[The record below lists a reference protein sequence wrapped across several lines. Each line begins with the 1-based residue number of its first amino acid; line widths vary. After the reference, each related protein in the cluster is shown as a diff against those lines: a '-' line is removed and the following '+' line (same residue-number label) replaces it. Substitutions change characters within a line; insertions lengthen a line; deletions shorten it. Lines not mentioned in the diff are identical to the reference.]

1 MKAALL
7 VSAVL
12 SLVPAM
18 FGQTNVAGDPVSGVW
33 GDPAGPGFEL
43 KFDGKHTV
51 SGTIRIVHG
60 EEKSSAAIKSG
71 SYDPETRALKLTG
84 DAKAPDG
91 TLTPF
96 LIEGKIEKET
106 VTGTYQFG
114 DAIKG
119 EFTLTRVK
127 HP

>member
-18 FGQTNVAGDPVSGVW
+18 FGQTNVA